1 LSFLA
6 KINPYGTV
14 ISGLKNRVALLEK
27 ELSIVG
33 QDGNLYLK
41 ETSEPK
47 FPTISK
53 EKILKYCDHSPLVQ
67 PIHNAI
73 MREVTNAGW
82 SIKPLFNAKCSKC
95 GQTFEK
101 TPESDRCDCGGLILR
116 PDIEQKN
123 KLEKFIDN
131 PHPDID
137 LYSIIRSALKW
148 ELCIDDYYLSLSYI
162 RQNDRG
168 KYFIMEEPQALYVE
182 NPLLIG
188 KVKRGDSDWSYFCP
202 ICNLLDEEY
211 LSDSK
216 GKCPKHRIE
225 LWETAYIL
233 YSGSRIRRRYSK
245 REIIEGHFNRRL
257 PDEYGTPII
266 QACINQIEAALN
278 LDLLNRDTFEKGTLA
293 KIFAFEGYTQDEVA
307 SLEQA
312 IASMAEKRKSI
323 GSKLFNLFLG
333 NSKGKIEIHDVLSDP
348 SKLQALEWHRYYRD
362 MLLSNYGV
370 TPVFAGTVESG
381 KAGNNPMLQI
391 DVMANTT
398 KAWMR
403 TISEPINTVLL
414 SALGITDWYFDFDEI
429 EREDKKESA
438 LVQKLRAETVAIYRS
453 SGLEIEIEDDGTI
466 NPIITK
472 ETKPKESIPQIEKQK
487 DPLDK
492 LFDDLADTLFHISRD
507 YEYGLLQTLENSSKD
522 RANLDNEI
530 IPAVSDVALKLDAEL
545 RANIHLIFNHAYLNT
560 ISKYSKIFSKDDI
573 NPNILKYLK
582 EYFEVYVSPFFDKWE
597 EREKE
602 NIFSIIEEEIL
613 KGYNWQTVRK
623 RLSEEYFNR
632 RDSYYW
638 RMVARTEGTRAFSFA
653 SERAAMDLG
662 ATEKRFIFTEDG
674 LACVSCVQAS
684 KEGWIHIDSET
695 SFGNPPLHPN
705 CRCYYEFRVGPATK
719 RWDDVPAEKRK
730 DFTEEMQDA
739 LWEYSST
746 SYYINTILR
755 HPLDYLKRISYK
767 LQIERALKAIETMK
781 KIFNLEG
788 SKINKEGVVLWR
800 GLNEADI
807 LDHILDP
814 NDPELKDIFDDKGF
828 SSTSKDSD
836 IALAFGYH
844 YMHASDGHITM
855 LKIHV
860 PYGTRVIYIGNSY
873 GYTQEEVILQNG
885 SIFRINNTS
894 FRDLTESE
902 KELLYNEGL
911 DPERQKNIKV
921 KIYDV
926 DYLGDTN
933 IRA

>member
-1 LSFLA
+1 MSFLA

-33 QDGNLYLK
+33 QDDNLYLK

-73 MREVTNAGW
+73 IREVTNAGW
-82 SIKPLFNAKCSKC
+82 SIKPLFNSKCSKC
-95 GQTFEK
+95 GKEYDR
-101 TPESDRCDCGGLILR
+101 PEDVSCDCGGKILR
-116 PDIEQKN
+116 PELEQKN
-123 KLEKFIDN
+123 KLQSFIDN

-168 KYFIMEEPQALYVE
+168 KYFIMEAPQALYVE

-188 KVKRGDSDWSYFCP
+188 KVRRGDSDWSYFCP

-211 LSDSK
+211 LSESK
-216 GKCPKHRIE
+216 GKCPKHKIE
-225 LWETAYIL
+225 LWETAYVL
-233 YSGSRIRRRYSK
+233 YAGRRIRRRYSK

-370 TPVFAGTVESG
+370 SPVFAGTVESG

-453 SGLEIEIEDDGTI
+453 SGLEMKFSR
-466 NPIITK
+466 N
-472 ETKPKESIPQIEKQK
+472 ESP
-487 DPLDK
+487 
-492 LFDDLADTLFHISRD
+492 
-507 YEYGLLQTLENSSKD
+507 
-522 RANLDNEI
+522 
-530 IPAVSDVALKLDAEL
+530 
-545 RANIHLIFNHAYLNT
+545 
-560 ISKYSKIFSKDDI
+560 
-573 NPNILKYLK
+573 
-582 EYFEVYVSPFFDKWE
+582 E
-597 EREKE
+597 E
-602 NIFSIIEEEIL
+602 
-613 KGYNWQTVRK
+613 
-623 RLSEEYFNR
+623 
-632 RDSYYW
+632 
-638 RMVARTEGTRAFSFA
+638 
-653 SERAAMDLG
+653 AAMLLAYAYG
-662 ATEKRFIFTEDG
+662 WRDG
-674 LACVSCVQAS
+674 KPLPMS
-684 KEGWIHIDSET
+684 
-695 SFGNPPLHPN
+695 SFKARPKIRPD
-705 CRCYYEFRVGPATK
+705 CI
-719 RWDDVPAEKRK
+719 
-730 DFTEEMQDA
+730 
-739 LWEYSST
+739 S
-746 SYYINTILR
+746 
-755 HPLDYLKRISYK
+755 LDCL
-767 LQIERALKAIETMK
+767 L
-781 KIFNLEG
+781 
-788 SKINKEGVVLWR
+788 SKINDEGRIVF
-800 GLNEADI
+800 LNATVNRVSNVREEEGAIRLRTTGIEITDG
-807 LDHILDP
+807 
-814 NDPELKDIFDDKGF
+814 KDKIWVNCHDTKPF
-828 SSTSKDSD
+828 TSKKSGKLIPGRFLSTKAQLKRTDLIGSLVSFYN
-836 IALAFGYH
+836 IEARISKNGELSLNTGPYSNFSYEKNEQNEKSPLGE
-844 YMHASDGHITM
+844 AS
-855 LKIHV
+855 
-860 PYGTRVIYIGNSY
+860 
-873 GYTQEEVILQNG
+873 
-885 SIFRINNTS
+885 
-894 FRDLTESE
+894 
-902 KELLYNEGL
+902 
-911 DPERQKNIKV
+911 
-921 KIYDV
+921 
-926 DYLGDTN
+926 
-933 IRA
+933 

>member
-1 LSFLA
+1 MSFLT

-14 ISGLKNRVALLEK
+14 ISSLKNRVSFLEK

-47 FPTISK
+47 FQSVSK

-73 MREVTNAGW
+73 IREVTNAGW
-82 SIKPLFNAKCSKC
+82 SIKSLFNAKCSKC
-95 GQTFEK
+95 GQTFDK
-101 TPESDRCDCGGLILR
+101 NPEADRCDCGGSIMG
-116 PDIEQKN
+116 PDLDQKN
-123 KLEKFIDN
+123 KLQSFIDN

-137 LYSIIRSALKW
+137 LYSILRSALKW
-148 ELCIDDYYLSLSYI
+148 ELCLDDYYLSLSYI
-162 RQNDRG
+162 RQNDKG
-168 KYFIMEEPQALYVE
+168 KFFIMEEPQALYVE

-188 KVKRGDSDWSYFCP
+188 KVKRGDPEWSYFCP

-225 LWETAYIL
+225 LWETAYVL

-245 REIIEGHFNRRL
+245 KEIIEGHFNRRL
-257 PDEYGTPII
+257 PDDYGTPII

-307 SLEQA
+307 SLEQS

-333 NSKGKIEIHDVLSDP
+333 NSKGKIEVHDVLSDP

-391 DVMANTT
+391 DVMCNTT

-429 EREDKKESA
+429 EREDKKEFA
-438 LVQKLRAETVAIYRS
+438 IVQKLKAETIAIYRN
-453 SGLEIEIEDDGTI
+453 SGYEVEIADDGSV
-466 NPIITK
+466 NPILK
-472 ETKPKESIPQIEKQK
+472 LKSQSKESVPEIEKQK
-487 DPLDK
+487 DPQDI
-492 LFDDLADTLFHISRD
+492 LFDDLSNALFKISKD
-507 YEYGLLQTLENSSKD
+507 YETKLFQILENNPRDRVSIDQEVSS
-522 RANLDNEI
+522 
-530 IPAVSDVALKLDAEL
+530 VSKKLDAEL
-545 RANIHLIFNHAYLNT
+545 RLQIYPIFNHAYRIT
-560 ISKYSKIFSKDDI
+560 ISNYSKILSKDDL
-573 NPNILKYLK
+573 NPFILKYLK
-582 EYFEVYVSPFFDKWE
+582 EYFDIYVSPFFVKWE
-597 EREKE
+597 EREKG
-602 NIFSIIEEEIL
+602 NIFRIIEEEIL
-613 KGYNWQTVRK
+613 KGYNWQTVK
-623 RLSEEYFNR
+623 NRLSEEYFGR

-638 RMVARTEGTRAFSFA
+638 QMVARTEGTRAFNFA
-653 SERAAMDLG
+653 SEKAARDLG

-674 LACVSCVQAS
+674 LACISCVQAS
-684 KEGWIHIDSET
+684 KEGWLPIGSET
-695 SFGNPPLHPN
+695 SYGSPPLHPN
-705 CRCYYEFRVGPATK
+705 CRCYYEFRIGPTARK
-719 RWDDVPAEKRK
+719 WDEVPAEKRK
-730 DFTEEMQDA
+730 DFTQEMHDA

-755 HPLDYLKRISYK
+755 YPKDYAKKITYQ
-767 LQIERALKAIETMK
+767 LQIERAKKAIEILK
-781 KIFNLEG
+781 KIFGLNDSVITEDT
-788 SKINKEGVVLWR
+788 ILWR
-800 GLNEADI
+800 GLDEWIIDKMRLAAEDPEYADI
-807 LDHILDP
+807 LMDP
-814 NDPELKDIFDDKGF
+814 GF
-828 SSTSKDSD
+828 SSTSKKKN
-836 IALAFGYH
+836 IALAFGLKH
-844 YMHASDGHITM
+844 DESNVTV

-860 PYGTRVIYIGNSY
+860 PIGTRAIYIGESY
-873 GYTQEEVILQNG
+873 DYRQEEVLLKNG
-885 SIFRINNTS
+885 SMYRINNIEERPPT
-894 FRDLTESE
+894 DDELEVIYSE
-902 KELLYNEGL
+902 LGL
-911 DPERQKNIKV
+911 DEETARRIKI

-926 DYLGDTN
+926 DYIGCYEC
-933 IRA
+933 

>member
-1 LSFLA
+1 MSLLA

-14 ISGLKNRVALLEK
+14 ISGLKNKIAFLEK
-27 ELSIVG
+27 ELSIVA
-33 QDGNLYLK
+33 QDGNLYIK
-41 ETSEPK
+41 DVSEPK
-47 FPTISK
+47 FSLISK
-53 EKILKYCDHSPLVQ
+53 EKILKYCDYSPLVQ

-73 MREVTNAGW
+73 IREVTKAGW
-82 SIKPLFNAKCSKC
+82 TIKPLFNSKCSKC
-95 GQTFEK
+95 DQIYDK
-101 TPESDRCDCGGLILR
+101 TLDSDKCKCGGQILG
-116 PDIEQKN
+116 PDLGQKK
-123 KLEKFIDN
+123 KLESFIDN
-131 PHPDID
+131 PNPDID

-148 ELCIDDYYLSLSYI
+148 ELSIDDYYLSLSYI

-168 KYFIMEEPQALYVE
+168 KFFIMDEPQALCVE

-188 KVKRGDSDWSYFCP
+188 KVKRGDSNWSYFCP
-202 ICNLLDEEY
+202 ICNILEEEY

-233 YSGSRIRRRYSK
+233 YSGSSIRRRYSK
-245 REIIEGHFNRRL
+245 KEIIEGHFNRRL
-257 PDEYGTPII
+257 PDDYGTPII

-293 KIFAFEGYTQDEVA
+293 KIFAFEGYTQEEVA

-403 TISEPINTVLL
+403 TISEPINTILL

-429 EREDKKESA
+429 EREDRKELA
-438 LVQKLRAETVAIYRS
+438 LVQKLKAETVAIYRN
-453 SGLEIEIEDDGTI
+453 SGLEVEIAEDGSI
-466 NPIITK
+466 NPIL
-472 ETKPKESIPQIEKQK
+472 ENNSKESHEELEKQNNQE
-487 DPLDK
+487 DI
-492 LFDDLADTLFHISRD
+492 LFNYLSTTLLNISKD
-507 YEYGLLQTLENSSKD
+507 YENYLFQILEECDKD
-522 RANLDNEI
+522 KASFTNEVNAAI
-530 IPAVSDVALKLDAEL
+530 SDASRKLDAEL
-545 RANIHLIFNHAYLNT
+545 RNHIYLIFSHGYNQTYSTFSRIL
-560 ISKYSKIFSKDDI
+560 SKEDI
-573 NPNILKYLK
+573 NPFILKHLK
-582 EYFEVYVSPFFDKWE
+582 EYFDIYSSPFFEKWE

-602 NIFSIIEEEIL
+602 NIFRIIEEEML

-623 RLSEEYFNR
+623 RLSEEYFDR

-638 RMVARTEGTRAFSFA
+638 QMVARTEGTRAFNFA
-653 SERAAMDLG
+653 SEKAAKDIG

-674 LACVSCVQAS
+674 LACTSCIQAS
-684 KEGWIHIDSET
+684 KEGWIYIDSET
-695 SFGNPPLHPN
+695 SYGNPPLHPN
-705 CRCYYEFRVGPATK
+705 CRCYYEFRVGPIK
-719 RWDDVPAEKRK
+719 RKWDESPAEKRK
-730 DFTEEMQDA
+730 DFTEEMHDA

-755 HPLDYLKRISYK
+755 HPKDYLERITYK
-767 LQIERALKAIETMK
+767 LQIERALKAIGILR
-781 KIFNLEG
+781 KILNLPE
-788 SKINKEGVVLWR
+788 STINQEGVVLWR
-800 GLNEADI
+800 GLSEKDI
-807 LDHILDP
+807 LSNILDP
-814 NDPELKDIFDDKGF
+814 GDPDLKDSFDDRGF
-828 SSTSKDSD
+828 SSTSKESS

-844 YMHASDGHITM
+844 YMDPSDGHITI

-860 PYGTRVIYIGNSY
+860 PSGTKVIYVGNSY
-873 GYTQEEVILQNG
+873 GYAQEEVILANG
-885 SIFRINNTS
+885 SVFHINGTS
-894 FRDLTESE
+894 IRDLTESE
-902 KELLYNEGL
+902 KELLYNEGW
-911 DPERQKNIKV
+911 DPETQKNIKV

-926 DYLGDTN
+926 DYLGDANT
-933 IRA
+933 